1 MLPAIVA
8 AVGTRATVMIDSGI
22 RGGLDVV
29 RALALG
35 AKAGFTGRPFVYG
48 LGALGAVGAP
58 HVVDLFFDEIRTE
71 FIHVGVRSVAE
82 AAAITARHPGAWRIA
97 AG

>member
-1 MLPAIVA
+1 M
-8 AVGTRATVMIDSGI
+8 
-22 RGGLDVV
+22 

-48 LGALGAVGAP
+48 LAALGPIGAA
-58 HVVDLFFDEIRTE
+58 HVIDMFLDEIRTE
-71 FIHVGVRSVAE
+71 FVHVGIRSAAE
-82 AAAITARHPGAWRIA
+82 ATTITARHPGAWRV